1 VENSGELDALM
12 ERIAKALDASGVIV
26 WMPGGPGSALRPVLA
41 HGYAPLALA
50 RMGSIDP
57 AADNATATAFRTGNV
72 ILVPSEP
79 PARGAIVAPL
89 ITADGCSG
97 AMALELREGVEA
109 TDRLRAVATILGAQL
124 ATLFTPTAPATPAAA
139 DTVLA
144 NTLVQKP

>member
-1 VENSGELDALM
+1 
-12 ERIAKALDASGVIV
+12 
-26 WMPGGPGSALRPVLA
+26 VLA
-41 HGYAPLALA
+41 HGYAPFALA

-57 AADNATATAFRTGNV
+57 AADNATATAFRTGKV
-72 ILVPSEP
+72 LVVPSEP
-79 PARGAIVAPL
+79 LACGAIVAPL

-124 ATLFTPTAPATPAAA
+124 ATLFTPTAPAAPAGA

-144 NTLVQKP
+144 NTLVQKS